1 MEDIP
6 HIGRNMVKLIDLLC
20 LLDLS
25 VAFNTVDH
33 DVMAGRL
40 SKTYGIRWTALDWL
54 RSYLCYLPQPILF
67 DWVISVLSA
76 VVSLWAPCSDRCF
89 SCSTRVSLL
98 PLSGYLISTLYTWG
112 PPSTVAQQRRRMEL
126 GVERTA
132 Q

>member
-6 HIGRNMVKLIDLLC
+6 HIGRNMVKLIDCFVYLIS
-20 LLDLS
+20 LS
-25 VAFNTVDH
+25 P
-33 DVMAGRL
+33 
-40 SKTYGIRWTALDWL
+40 SIRWTMMIWPSAC
-54 RSYLCYLPQPILF
+54 RRRMVSYLCYRPQTILF

-76 VVSLWAPCSDRCF
+76 VVSLRAPCSDLCC

-98 PLSGYLISTLYTWG
+98 PLSAYLTSTLYTRA

-126 GVERTA
+126 SVERTA